1 MHNHYDASCTS
12 YLEDADGED
21 GPVVHLPD
29 DLGDCVVAAAP
40 DEHRA
45 VAVAGDHVAVAGE
58 GEAGHVLGL
67 VALVEDPRL
76 AGQREAGRVQRPE
89 VNEAL
94 ANQMLVSCV
103 IMVTNKRPYCGY

>member
-1 MHNHYDASCTS
+1 MQVWIHNHYDDSCTS

-29 DLGDCVVAAAP
+29 DLGDRVVAAAP

-76 AGQREAGRVQRPE
+76 AGQSQAGRVQRPE

-94 ANQMLVSCV
+94 ANQMSVL
-103 IMVTNKRPYCGY
+103 

>member
-1 MHNHYDASCTS
+1 MQVWIHDHYNDSCSS

-29 DLGDCVVAAAP
+29 HLGDSVVPAAP

-76 AGQREAGRVQRPE
+76 AGQSQAGRVQRPE
-89 VNEAL
+89 VDEAL
-94 ANQMLVSCV
+94 TNQMSVL
-103 IMVTNKRPYCGY
+103 

>member
-1 MHNHYDASCTS
+1 MYDDYYTI

-29 DLGDCVVAAAP
+29 DLGDGIVSPAP

-76 AGQREAGRVQRPE
+76 AGQSKAGRVQRPE

-94 ANQMLVSCV
+94 TNQSSVL
-103 IMVTNKRPYCGY
+103 

>member
-1 MHNHYDASCTS
+1 MPFLIPFLHTVIKLMRLRLMSKYAESL

-29 DLGDCVVAAAP
+29 DLGDSIVPAAP
-40 DEHRA
+40 NEHRA

-58 GEAGHVLGL
+58 GEARHVLGL

-76 AGQREAGRVQRPE
+76 AGQSQAGR
-89 VNEAL
+89 
-94 ANQMLVSCV
+94 
-103 IMVTNKRPYCGY
+103 